1 MSVSPEETNGD
12 EPARGRGLRPWW
24 LAAIVLV
31 AGIAVVSAL
40 TAGETAD
47 DAPGVAAPTTTAV
60 TEAPSTTVPS
70 PTTTATTPITTTV
83 PGYEPFG
90 VSGSGDDV
98 FDFSVPDDQAT
109 VLTISH
115 AGDGQFS
122 VTTFGESDELVELLV
137 EADGPY
143 QGDRAVNLIL
153 NDAVRSIEVAAGGD
167 WEIRARYLGDLER
180 HRDEASGH
188 GDAVVI
194 MDISN
199 PAMEITHSG
208 ESDFVVFMWTFQDQ
222 GFLVQE
228 TGPVEQTVSTPTGGV
243 VIEIIA
249 DGDWSL
255 STTG

>member
-12 EPARGRGLRPWW
+12 EPARERGLRSWW
-24 LAAIVLV
+24 LAAIVLL

-40 TAGETAD
+40 TSGEAGD
-47 DAPGVAAPTTTAV
+47 DAPEVAAPTTTET
-60 TEAPSTTVPS
+60 TEAPSTTTTPP
-70 PTTTATTPITTTV
+70 PTTTTTML
-83 PGYEPFG
+83 GYEPFE
-90 VSGSGDDV
+90 VSGSGN
-98 FDFSVPDDQAT
+98 DFFEFAIPEDQAT

-115 AGDGQFS
+115 TGDGQFS
-122 VTTFGESDELVELLV
+122 VTTFGESEELVELLV
-137 EADGPY
+137 EADGAY

-153 NDAVRSIEVAAGGD
+153 NDAVRSMEVAADGD
-167 WEIRARYLGDLER
+167 WKIEARYLGDLER
-180 HRDEASGH
+180 HQNAASGH

-199 PAMEITHSG
+199 PAMEVTHNG
-208 ESDFVVFMWTFQDQ
+208 ESDFAVFMWTFQDQ

-255 STTG
+255 SATG